1 MPLTPGHVGS
11 SELPGHPLFPDSNS
25 HSAYTYPSLSPSF
38 ETLSLNHLQT
48 PLYCQA
54 LLRTFP
60 LTLALIETWISSDAL
75 LKLHPTHL
83 YLLIPTSFCCPL
95 QMLLLGQS
103 PSHLSKNHSFE
114 YYVLELYHQLPLFVA
129 VN

>member
-1 MPLTPGHVGS
+1 MPLTPGQVGS
-11 SELPGHPLFPDSNS
+11 SELPGHPLFPDSSS

-60 LTLALIETWISSDAL
+60 LTFALIETWISPDAL
-75 LKLHPTHL
+75 LKLQPTHL
-83 YLLIPTSFCCPL
+83 YLWAWRWAYTSFLFPSSNAASRSVSF
-95 QMLLLGQS
+95 S
-103 PSHLSKNHSFE
+103 PI
-114 YYVLELYHQLPLFVA
+114 
-129 VN
+129 